1 MVDRSAAAKFTILG
15 QIYDLAREQRE
26 ALGIDHLERFQ
37 ELLDERDELIARL
50 TALQN
55 GDDDGSE
62 LPQNIVA
69 FPGTS
74 DAATEDEMAL
84 DTVIRGII
92 SCDSENE
99 ATLSEKMD
107 EIREALP
114 ELAVA
119 SRAAER
125 YRIADVPGRS
135 IDRPA

>member
-1 MVDRSAAAKFTILG
+1 MVDRSATAKIAILG

-26 ALGIDHLERFQ
+26 ALVIDHLERFQ
-37 ELLDERDELIARL
+37 ELLDERDQLIARL

-55 GDDDGSE
+55 GDAGE
-62 LPQNIVA
+62 GEVPQNIVA
-69 FPGTS
+69 FPGAS
-74 DAATEDEMAL
+74 DAASEDEMAL
-84 DTVIRGII
+84 DTVIRGILK
-92 SCDSENE
+92 CDAENE
-99 ATLSEKMD
+99 ATLSGKMD

-125 YRIADVPGRS
+125 YRIVEPTGRS

>member
-1 MVDRSAAAKFTILG
+1 MVDRSAAAKFAILG
-15 QIYDLAREQRE
+15 QIYELAREQRE
-26 ALGIDHLERFQ
+26 ALGNDHLERFQ
-37 ELLDERDELIARL
+37 ELLDERDVLIARL

-55 GDDDGSE
+55 GEDDGGE

-69 FPGTS
+69 FPGAS
-74 DAATEDEMAL
+74 DAVVEDEMAL
-84 DTVIRGII
+84 DTVIRGIM

-99 ATLSEKMD
+99 ATLSEKMA

-114 ELAVA
+114 GLAVA

-125 YRIADVPGRS
+125 YRIVDAPVRS